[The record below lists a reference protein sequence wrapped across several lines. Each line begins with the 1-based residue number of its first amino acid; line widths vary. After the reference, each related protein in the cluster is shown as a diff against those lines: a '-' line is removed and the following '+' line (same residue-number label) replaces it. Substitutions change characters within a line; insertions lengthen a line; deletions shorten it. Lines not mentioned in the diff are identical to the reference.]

1 MMMITMT
8 RISMVSS
15 AQTQLKLLYSHCEFS
30 LHPNCRLNPVVDLKH
45 SRSLKLDFF
54 DLEFQIS
61 FCLSFVLHLSPLI
74 VCTLSICLHAIT
86 CINITARVQITFV
99 YYWALN
105 LALNMLL
112 ISLPPFSLLLGYSCL
127 GSDF

>member
-15 AQTQLKLLYSHCEFS
+15 AQTQLKPLNSHCGFN
-30 LHPNCRLNPVVDLKH
+30 LHPNYRFDPVVDLKH

-61 FCLSFVLHLSPLI
+61 LCLSFVLRLSPLI
-74 VCTLSICLHAIT
+74 VCPLPICLHATT

-99 YYWALN
+99 HYWALN

-112 ISLPPFSLLLGYSCL
+112 ISLPPFSLLLGYSSL